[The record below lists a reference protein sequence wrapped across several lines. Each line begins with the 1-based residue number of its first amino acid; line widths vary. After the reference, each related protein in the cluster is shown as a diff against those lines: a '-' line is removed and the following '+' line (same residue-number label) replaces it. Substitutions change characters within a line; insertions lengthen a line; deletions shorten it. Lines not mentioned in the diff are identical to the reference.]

1 MNEFYDPFLYD
12 LNIGPGSRVGEI
24 YLAEAQQ
31 GGGPILELG
40 CGTGDVLLPIARS
53 DLSVVGIDSSRA
65 MLDRFRE
72 RLSIESS
79 SIHKS
84 VELVEGRMESFSLG
98 QTFQQIFIP
107 NDGIAH
113 LLDESSLKRTLEN
126 SHRHLNTGGRLILD
140 ISLFDVQYLGRFV
153 GNERELL
160 RDQGNFPL
168 PDGGA
173 VHVWEQTAYD
183 QDTGILTATFRYE
196 FLDNSGKMTNTY
208 YRRLRLYPR
217 RPSEV
222 ALATEVTGFKKIEI
236 EPLIQDGKKLGL
248 ILRTSKI

>member
-1 MNEFYDPFLYD
+1 MDEFYDPFLYD

-53 DLSVVGIDSSRA
+53 GLPVVGIDSSRA
-65 MLDRFRE
+65 MLDRFQE
-72 RLSIESS
+72 RLSTELPIIRENV
-79 SIHKS
+79 K
-84 VELVEGRMESFSLG
+84 LVEGTMESFSID

-107 NDGIAH
+107 NDCIAH

-126 SHRHLNTGGRLILD
+126 GYKHLNSGGRLILD

-153 GNERELL
+153 GHERELL

-168 PDGGA
+168 PDGGT

-183 QDTGILTATFRYE
+183 QDTGILIATFRYE

-217 RPSEV
+217 RLSEV
-222 ALATEVTGFKKIEI
+222 TLAMEVAGLQRIEI
-236 EPLIQDGKKLGL
+236 EALVRDG
-248 ILRTSKI
+248 SKTGWIFRGTKM